1 VSKNKEKKKSET
13 YAFDFPDFAL
23 EVGVLCL
30 ILDIFC
36 ACRDTEGMKRAG
48 WRGMRRGGMA
58 GHGFRWQA
66 TGGSSR
72 GESSCSHARS
82 RDVFVVPCVLTI
94 SSPYRVSC
102 CCCWHHEVAG

>member
-1 VSKNKEKKKSET
+1 MCEQEQRKKKKSET
-13 YAFDFPDFAL
+13 HAFDFPDFAL
-23 EVGVLCL
+23 EVSVLCL
-30 ILDIFC
+30 ILDVFC

-72 GESSCSHARS
+72 AEVNPR
-82 RDVFVVPCVLTI
+82 VLTQDH
-94 SSPYRVSC
+94 VMFLLFLAC
-102 CCCWHHEVAG
+102 